1 MSTSTSTSVRSLADT
16 VISYAVPGFCM
27 IAATMS
33 VVGCMK
39 SYRESDGTEEL
50 GLKAIR
56 RLSKVSNNSSDNLAG
71 EVLLAHEH
79 ERRMEERLQQES
91 QDIFGEEESK
101 VVRTKVVVR
110 VPATSANLGPGFDT
124 IGMALDIW
132 NEMSVETSDKFQI
145 TAEGEGAKDMPFD
158 ESNLVCLGVR
168 AAYEA
173 AGKPV
178 PTLKYH
184 LKNRIPYARGLGSSS
199 AAIVAGLIA
208 GLVLAGHQLPA
219 WGKEELLNLAC
230 KIEGHPDNVAPVI
243 YGGIQ
248 LGIFAGDRWNTERV
262 NVPPGMQCVCFIPNK
277 IGKTSTARGVL
288 SDKISRT
295 EAVFNIGRVAW
306 LINALST
313 NNLDQL
319 QYGTQDALHQ
329 PQRGEKVYPQMQPL
343 IDAALEAGACAAY
356 LSGAGPTVMAFTS
369 GAAGD
374 IFTQR
379 AKERV
384 DTKVAAAMLA
394 VAEKYQVPGK
404 VFITNPASHG
414 AIVTDAN
421 PPFSKGLLEFSVGG
435 VNN

>member
-1 MSTSTSTSVRSLADT
+1 
-16 VISYAVPGFCM
+16 
-27 IAATMS
+27 
-33 VVGCMK
+33 MK
-39 SYRESDGTEEL
+39 
-50 GLKAIR
+50 
-56 RLSKVSNNSSDNLAG
+56 
-71 EVLLAHEH
+71 
-79 ERRMEERLQQES
+79 EERLQQES

-230 KIEGHPDNVAPVI
+230 KIEGHPDNVAPAI

-262 NVPPGMQCVCFIPNK
+262 NVPPGMQCVCFIPV
-277 IGKTSTARGVL
+277 IG
-288 SDKISRT
+288 
-295 EAVFNIGRVAW
+295 
-306 LINALST
+306 
-313 NNLDQL
+313 
-319 QYGTQDALHQ
+319 
-329 PQRGEKVYPQMQPL
+329 
-343 IDAALEAGACAAY
+343 
-356 LSGAGPTVMAFTS
+356 
-369 GAAGD
+369 
-374 IFTQR
+374 
-379 AKERV
+379 
-384 DTKVAAAMLA
+384 
-394 VAEKYQVPGK
+394 
-404 VFITNPASHG
+404 
-414 AIVTDAN
+414 
-421 PPFSKGLLEFSVGG
+421 
-435 VNN
+435 